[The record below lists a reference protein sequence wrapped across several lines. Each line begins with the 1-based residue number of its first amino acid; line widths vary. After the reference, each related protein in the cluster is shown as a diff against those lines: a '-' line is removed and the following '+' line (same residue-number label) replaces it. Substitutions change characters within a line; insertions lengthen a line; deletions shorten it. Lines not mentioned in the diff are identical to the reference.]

1 MNNSVFID
9 VNQPWNIIWRII
21 INISYFDK
29 RYTNNPS
36 IESDAFSKR
45 VSNII
50 INNIL
55 NKDITNI
62 LYYIEQK
69 IQLDIS
75 QNLDFT
81 QGLLSLLN
89 TIVEFY
95 YFDNIENIALLS
107 DNMDLL
113 SNIVQL
119 FNKYLSISPIIQN
132 DLQIVKLIVST
143 PSTISDIIWANI
155 YGYKYK
161 IVDWINPHTTFD
173 WIIPLNKNPH
183 IIDYIYYK
191 SVYFA
196 SDNYLFW
203 ESLAENEHAIDL
215 ILNKWILIPE
225 KQELEQN
232 SEFNIFE
239 GRYEYDFEIVYN
251 YDYFWHSL
259 AKNINHRVLDII
271 DEYYDDITKTN
282 DLVVSL
288 SEREIKRTNL
298 NYDNTD
304 FKGLYL
310 INRII
315 NENFREVSNNR
326 LWENLALVNND
337 YAIRL
342 ILSNSITLN
351 IDILV
356 NLFINPSKLAYRVFT
371 DIVINQ
377 DILGYQVSI
386 DEYGLLPIIKYF
398 NKHYINNI
406 EYFNQVFENDN
417 IVDLLVKK
425 YHEFN
430 FNNSLNRDYLIFIA
444 QHNNDKIVKLI
455 IKDYQNISTQFD
467 KQQNNEFLNYFA
479 MNKNILAVQFILSKI
494 ESVNLHSNFW
504 VYFAKNRN
512 IIAIEYILENY
523 KIFNNLKVLKNL
535 LVNDDEQIE
544 DTGIIDLISKN
555 WQSIFQVIKQDLNNV
570 DNLYYL
576 ENLNKSKKFLE
587 TLAKNKRAIKLIEIN
602 FSDIM
607 DLIDKN
613 DFYNV
618 FLMSLYKNPNIL
630 IKDNSLSKYL
640 ENIYTIFRNN
650 LNIFNI

>member
-9 VNQPWNIIWRII
+9 INQSWNIIWII
-21 INISYFDK
+21 VMNNLLNKSYIDK
-29 RYTNNPS
+29 RTTNNPS
-36 IESDAFSKR
+36 IESASIVNR

-50 INNIL
+50 SL
-55 NKDITNI
+55 
-62 LYYIEQK
+62 LSYVERK
-69 IQLDIS
+69 IQLDIN

-81 QGLLSLLN
+81 QGLLSLLH

-95 YFDNIENIALLS
+95 YFENISFLG

-113 SNIVQL
+113 SDIVQL
-119 FNKYLSISPIIQN
+119 FNKYLIISPIIS
-132 DLQIVKLIVST
+132 DDFKKVKLIVSV
-143 PSTISDIIWANI
+143 PSTISDIIWTNI

-191 SVYFA
+191 SDYF
-196 SDNYLFW
+196 DYDYYLFW
-203 ESLAENEHAIDL
+203 ESLAENEYAIDL
-215 ILNKWILIPE
+215 ILNKWLLIPQ
-225 KQELEQN
+225 KQDYDQYY
-232 SEFNIFE
+232 EFNYDN
-239 GRYEYDFEIVYN
+239 GRYEYDFEIVENYN
-251 YDYFWHSL
+251 YFWHSL
-259 AKNINHRVLDII
+259 AKNINDRVLDII
-271 DEYYDDITKTN
+271 DEYYDDINKTR
-282 DLVVSL
+282 DLVISL
-288 SEREIKRTNL
+288 AEREIKRTNL
-298 NYDNTD
+298 NYNNDNTD
-304 FKGLYL
+304 FRGLYL

-315 NENFREVSNNR
+315 NENFREVSNHR
-326 LWENLALVNND
+326 LWANLALVNND

-351 IDILV
+351 IDIIN
-356 NLFINPSKLAYRVFT
+356 NLFINPSKLAYEVFT
-371 DIVINQ
+371 DIIINQ
-377 DILGYQVSI
+377 DILGYQVSM

-398 NKHYINNI
+398 NENYINNI

-417 IVDLLVKK
+417 IVDLLVGK
-425 YHEFN
+425 YYEYS
-430 FNNSLNRDYLIFIA
+430 FNNSLNKDYLIFIA

-455 IKDYQNISTQFD
+455 IKDYKNISAQFD
-467 KQQNNEFLNYFA
+467 EFLNYFA
-479 MNKNILAVQFILSKI
+479 MNKNILAVEFILSKI
-494 ESVNLHSNFW
+494 ESLNLHANFW
-504 VYFAKNRN
+504 VYFSKNRN

-535 LVNDDEQIE
+535 LVNDEEQIE

-570 DNLYYL
+570 ENLD
-576 ENLNKSKKFLE
+576 NLNKSKKFLE

-602 FSDIM
+602 FLDIL
-607 DLIDKN
+607 DLIGKN

-630 IKDNSLSKYL
+630 IKDNSLGKYL

-650 LNIFNI
+650 LNI